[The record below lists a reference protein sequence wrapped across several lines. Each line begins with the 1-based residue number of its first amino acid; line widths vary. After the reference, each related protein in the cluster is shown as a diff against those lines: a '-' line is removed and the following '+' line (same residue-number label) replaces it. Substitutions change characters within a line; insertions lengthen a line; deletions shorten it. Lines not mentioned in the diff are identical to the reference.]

1 MALRKGFANNL
12 FCPRCQQ
19 AANDGHPEMGQLLD
33 EVCSLFKHNAHTAVF
48 EKVARI
54 RELDRSNVLMKLTL
68 FMTGYAYFHGLGV
81 TVNDEEADRYFRE
94 AHEAGHYWATSERAY
109 LHCLKEDMEFS
120 ARILVGGS
128 SKTLPMAFLDEVPR
142 AVSVDGSS
150 DKAQV
155 AGRSSC
161 FSLARVV

>member
-68 FMTGYAYFHGLGV
+68 QVCKLPEDLANLTYSLYLLCWGGRGL
-81 TVNDEEADRYFRE
+81 N
-94 AHEAGHYWATSERAY
+94 
-109 LHCLKEDMEFS
+109 
-120 ARILVGGS
+120 
-128 SKTLPMAFLDEVPR
+128 
-142 AVSVDGSS
+142 
-150 DKAQV
+150 
-155 AGRSSC
+155 
-161 FSLARVV
+161 